1 MRKKFHM
8 HLRNISRKL
17 VTNTNT
23 AELISAVMNDDIDR
37 VHEHLRMKLVKIAES
52 SQLVP
57 K

>member
-52 SQLVP
+52 S
-57 K
+57 